1 MSTQTTTSI
10 VTINT
15 LHEMRRKK
23 EKIACLTA
31 YDAAF
36 AKVIDDAQIDV
47 ILVGDSLGMIVQG
60 NTSTVSVSM
69 DDMLYHTQCVTN
81 TARHALIIADMPF
94 MSYTNIETALHNATQ
109 LMQIGGAHMV
119 KLEATERQTEI
130 VTELSACGIPVCAH
144 LGLRPQYV
152 HKLGGY
158 KIQGKDNASAQ
169 NILQT
174 SQLLE
179 QAGADLLLVE
189 CIPSKL
195 ADEITQQVNIP
206 VIGIGAGAGCDGQI
220 LVLHDILGVTPGKT
234 PTFSKNYMQ
243 ANNTIQTAV
252 SEYIQEVKTGVFPS
266 AK

>member
-1 MSTQTTTSI
+1 MSIQTTVG

-15 LHEMRRKK
+15 LHEMRRKQ

-36 AKVIDDAQIDV
+36 AKVIDDANIDV

-60 NTSTVSVSM
+60 HSSTVPVSM
-69 DDMLYHTQCVTN
+69 DDMLYHTACVSS
-81 TARHALIIADMPF
+81 TAKHALVIADMPF
-94 MSYTNIETALHNATQ
+94 MSYTNLDTALHNATR

-158 KIQGKDNASAQ
+158 KIQGKDKAAAED
-169 NILQT
+169 ILQT
-174 SQLLE
+174 SQALE

-189 CIPSKL
+189 CIPHELTEK
-195 ADEITQQVNIP
+195 ITQQVNIP
-206 VIGIGAGAGCDGQI
+206 VIGIGAGASCDGQI
-220 LVLHDILGVTPGKT
+220 LVLHDILGITPGKI
-234 PTFSKNYMQ
+234 PSFSKNYMQ
-243 ANNTIQTAV
+243 ANHTIQTAV
-252 SEYIQEVKTGVFPS
+252 SAYIQEVKNGIFPGT
-266 AK
+266 K

>member
-1 MSTQTTTSI
+1 MSIQTNVGI
-10 VTINT
+10 TINT

-36 AKVIDDAQIDV
+36 AKVLDDAEIDV

-60 NTSTVSVSM
+60 KTSTVSVSM
-69 DDMLYHTQCVTN
+69 DDMLYHCQCVTS
-81 TARHALIIADMPF
+81 TAKRALIIADMPF
-94 MSYTNIETALHNATQ
+94 MSYTNLETAMHNATQ

-119 KLEATERQTEI
+119 KLEATERQSEI
-130 VTELSACGIPVCAH
+130 VAELSACGIPVCAH

-158 KIQGKDNASAQ
+158 KIQGKDSAAAQ
-169 NILQT
+169 DILQA
-174 SQLLE
+174 SQSLE

-189 CIPSKL
+189 CIPSEL
-195 ADEITQQVNIP
+195 AEQITQQVSIP
-206 VIGIGAGAGCDGQI
+206 VIGIGAGARCDGQI

-234 PTFSKNYMQ
+234 PSFSKNYMH
-243 ANNTIQTAV
+243 ASNTIQSAV
-252 SEYIQEVKTGVFPS
+252 SEYIQEVKSGTFPS
-266 AK
+266 S

>member
-1 MSTQTTTSI
+1 MSIPPTLS

-15 LHEMRRKK
+15 LHEMRRNK

-47 ILVGDSLGMIVQG
+47 ILVGDSLGMVVQG

-69 DDMLYHTQCVTN
+69 DDMLYHTQCVTK
-81 TARHALIIADMPF
+81 TAHHALVIADMPF
-94 MSYTNIETALHNATQ
+94 MSYTDIDTALHNATQ
-109 LMQIGGAHMV
+109 LMQLGGAHMV

-158 KIQGKDNASAQ
+158 KTQGKDSAAAQ
-169 NILQT
+169 DILQA
-174 SQLLE
+174 SQILE

-189 CIPSKL
+189 CIPSQL
-195 ADEITQQVNIP
+195 AEKITQQVNIP
-206 VIGIGAGAGCDGQI
+206 VIGIGAGANCDGQI
-220 LVLHDILGVTPGKT
+220 LVLHDILGVTPGNT
-234 PTFSKNYMQ
+234 PSFSKNYMQ
-243 ANNTIQTAV
+243 SNNTIQTAV
-252 SEYIQEVKTGVFPS
+252 SSYIKEVKNGTFPS
-266 AK
+266 AQ